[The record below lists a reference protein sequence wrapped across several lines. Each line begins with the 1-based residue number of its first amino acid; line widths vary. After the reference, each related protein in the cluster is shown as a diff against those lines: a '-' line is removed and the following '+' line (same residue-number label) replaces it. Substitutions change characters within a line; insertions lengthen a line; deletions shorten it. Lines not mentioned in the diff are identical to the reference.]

1 MFIETVMAASYE
13 VASSPVANSVFE
25 SKMDIW
31 DFILLAISL
40 IVLFAWVFS
49 IAYILWWGVLLI
61 LSWWKD
67 EKIKPAINSI
77 RYALIWLVVIVLSIF
92 IFPRLA
98 AMLWMDVTK
107 YASPDKIFEEIRLL
121 WDKFFGWWTWYW
133 TSIDLDSNS
142 LESLPA
148 DFSDL

>member
-1 MFIETVMAASYE
+1 MFIETVLASSYT
-13 VASSPVANSVFE
+13 VTSSPVATSIFA
-25 SKMDIW
+25 SKMEIW

-40 IVLFAWVFS
+40 VVLFAWVFS

-61 LSWWKD
+61 LSGWKD

-77 RYALIWLVVIVLSIF
+77 RFALIWLVVIVLSIF

-98 AMLWMDVTK
+98 WMLWMDVTK
-107 YASPDKIFEEIRLL
+107 YASPDKIFKEIKLL
-121 WDKFFGWWTWYW
+121 WDKFFWWWTW
-133 TSIDLDSNS
+133 LDSTINYETNS